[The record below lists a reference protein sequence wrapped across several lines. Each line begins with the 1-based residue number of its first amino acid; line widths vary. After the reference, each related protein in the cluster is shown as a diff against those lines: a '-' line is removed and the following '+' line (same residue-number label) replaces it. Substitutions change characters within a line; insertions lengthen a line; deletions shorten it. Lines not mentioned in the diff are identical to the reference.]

1 MKTTI
6 EIPDDLFH
14 AAQAAA
20 VLRGQTLKQLLTVAV
35 QHELQGI
42 RAGDEPGVDK
52 ASQSERKG
60 SFRARLDALAQHNAL
75 AWESDKSA
83 LQQLQED
90 RDARRY

>member
-20 VLRGQTLKQLLTVAV
+20 VLRGQTLKQLLTIAV
-35 QHELQGI
+35 QHELQGLPTW
-42 RAGDEPGVDK
+42 DESGVDK
-52 ASQSERKG
+52 ASQNERNG
-60 SFRARLDALAQHNAL
+60 SFRDRLDALAQHNAL
-75 AWESDKSA
+75 AWENNKSA
-83 LQQLQED
+83 LQQLRED